1 MAQKVTLD
9 TAACGLE
16 LPIFS
21 IFSRDSEVT
30 LGTFAVHLGRRFGTK
45 LGGVLVQK
53 RRVSGRQGGGRK
65 QAEKNENVEVDQ
77 VCWVSV
83 VDASESNVRH
93 ATRVVAAAAGAEE
106 RVFFSF
112 FLEIQKGR

>member
-1 MAQKVTLD
+1 MAWSFQ
-9 TAACGLE
+9 
-16 LPIFS
+16 IFLF
-21 IFSRDSEVT
+21 FSRDSEVT

-45 LGGVLVQK
+45 LGGFLVQK

-106 RVFFSF
+106 RVFSLF
-112 FLEIQKGR
+112 F

>member
-1 MAQKVTLD
+1 M
-9 TAACGLE
+9 
-16 LPIFS
+16 
-21 IFSRDSEVT
+21 
-30 LGTFAVHLGRRFGTK
+30 HLGRRFGTK

-65 QAEKNENVEVDQ
+65 QAEKNKNVENVEVDE